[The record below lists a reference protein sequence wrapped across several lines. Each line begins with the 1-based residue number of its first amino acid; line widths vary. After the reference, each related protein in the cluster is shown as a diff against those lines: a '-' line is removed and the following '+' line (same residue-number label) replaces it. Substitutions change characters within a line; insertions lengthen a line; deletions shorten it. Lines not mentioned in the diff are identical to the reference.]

1 MLANSTYPF
10 SRFPA
15 YLSLDNQYL
24 EKEGIK
30 YNVRSGQSVSVNII
44 VRDKPIISIITNT
57 IEQAFD
63 SLRGLKSDR

>member
-1 MLANSTYPF
+1 MKPILIN
-10 SRFPA
+10 
-15 YLSLDNQYL
+15 L

-30 YNVRSGQSVSVNII
+30 YKVRSGQSVSVNII

-63 SLRGLKSDR
+63 SLRGIKSDR